1 MPDLLKD
8 VERYWD
14 SHHLG
19 TQFLS
24 GTTADVGSREYF
36 VEFDRAMERW
46 DYKNRLID
54 WIASE
59 YRNGTLLEVGCGLG
73 QDLAKFAGCG
83 LAVTA
88 IDLAQSVASMA
99 SKHLAAY
106 GLRGS
111 ILQGDA
117 QALSFPDD
125 TFDVVYSCGVFQ
137 HIPNIQHAVDEVY
150 RVLRK
155 GGTAVIVVYHRYS
168 WLHVLSMLARVNIEF
183 EDKDPPI
190 LNTYS
195 KRRLRQIFS
204 KFHRIQMELEYCYPT
219 PTPRTGTL
227 PTLYNRVCI
236 PVLRS
241 IPYTCMKHF
250 GWHAVVKATK

>member
-36 VEFDRAMERW
+36 VEFDKAMERW

-73 QDLAKFAGCG
+73 QDLAKFAGRG

-88 IDLAQSVASMA
+88 MDLAQSVASMA

-117 QALSFPDD
+117 QALSFPDN

-137 HIPNIQHAVDEVY
+137 HIPNIQHAVDEVF
-150 RVLRK
+150 RVLRN
-155 GGTAVIVVYHRYS
+155 GGTAVIVVYYRYS
-168 WLHVLSMLARVNIEF
+168 WLNFLSILSRMNIEF
-183 EDKDPPI
+183 EDEDPPI
-190 LNTYS
+190 INTYT
-195 KRRLRQIFS
+195 KKRLRRIFS
-204 KFHRIQMELEYCYPT
+204 EFRDVKIELEYCYPT
-219 PTPRTGTL
+219 PTPRKGIL
-227 PTLYNRVCI
+227 PKLYNHFFI
-236 PVLRS
+236 PSLRM
-241 IPYTCMKHF
+241 IPHTVMKNF
-250 GWHAVVKATK
+250 GWHAIVKARK